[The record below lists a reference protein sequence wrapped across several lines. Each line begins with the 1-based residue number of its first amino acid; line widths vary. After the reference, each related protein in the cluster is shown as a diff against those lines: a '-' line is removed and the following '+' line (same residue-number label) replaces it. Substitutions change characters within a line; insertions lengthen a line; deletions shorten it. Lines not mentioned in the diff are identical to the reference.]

1 MMLLRPESPRWLL
14 QNDRQ
19 DQALQTLAKLHG
31 DGDINNIF
39 VRSEFEEIRVVVN
52 LEKSSAAPNYLTL
65 LVGKDYRRRTGL
77 AMGLQCMQQLS
88 GANIVLYYAAKVFAQ
103 TGRTGPTAA
112 LLANGISSAI
122 LLVGTVSLTIL
133 IDFYGR
139 RKPIIFGPVCMGI
152 CLIIVAS
159 ILVKFGSPHFDETTQ
174 AVQFTFQ
181 NVSAGNTAVA
191 FMFLFQFFFGALSSS
206 IPWTY
211 QSEVFPVIARA
222 RGTSLSVAANYFTN
236 FWLGLYIPQALN
248 DASWKLYYIFGAINL
263 MCATIGFLFFPETA
277 SKSLEELDLLFTRNR
292 TVFVFLDK
300 DARSKR
306 SMLEH
311 DLDADP
317 EAVAAELEKR
327 LAGETM
333 RTDTLQSKMD
343 REKSEAVVH
352 KEVAT

>member
-1 MMLLRPESPRWLL
+1 M
-14 QNDRQ
+14 
-19 DQALQTLAKLHG
+19 QTLAKLHG
-31 DGDINNIF
+31 GGDINNVF

-52 LEKSSAAPNYLTL
+52 LEKSSAAPSYVQLIFGN
-65 LVGKDYRRRTGL
+65 DYRRRTALG
-77 AMGLQCMQQLS
+77 MGLQCMQQCS

-103 TGRTGPTAA
+103 TGRTGPSAA

-139 RKPIIFGPVCMGI
+139 RKPIILGPVCMGI

-159 ILVKFGSPHFDETTQ
+159 ILVNYGSPRFDQTTQ
-174 AVQFTFQ
+174 AVQFTFE
-181 NVSAGNTAVA
+181 NVSAGNSAVA

-222 RGTSLSVAANYFTN
+222 RGTSLAVASNYFTN

-248 DASWKLYYIFGAINL
+248 DVSWKLYYVFGAINL
-263 MCATIGFLFFPETA
+263 VCATVGFLFFPETA
-277 SKSLEELDLLFTRNR
+277 GRSLEELDLLFTPNR
-292 TVFVFLDK
+292 SVYVFLDK

-306 SMLEH
+306 SMLLEH
-311 DLDADP
+311 DLNADP
-317 EAVAAELEKR
+317 EALAAELEKK
-327 LAGETM
+327 LARGTMSKSLTLEEASMEKGSET
-333 RTDTLQSKMD
+333 
-343 REKSEAVVH
+343 VVH
-352 KEVAT
+352 REVSA